1 MPFYSDITHSLRVQ
15 NFLQKIHAKNFASSL
30 AIEIS
35 SGYRFLALQTTA
47 VRKIRQDNTCLLKA
61 YFKSSVQIYFN
72 KHEKQTSQFS
82 WKTWSRVQFVY
93 YELYTR
99 SWSFFPTIIY
109 IMSKLQLLHEIFLS
123 WATVLVLSTLFCAF
137 YRPVGVET
145 PYEWSC
151 HSIAD
156 CATGNCGYRCPCLF

>member
-1 MPFYSDITHSLRVQ
+1 MPFYSDITHRLRVQ

-30 AIEIS
+30 AIEMS

-82 WKTWSRVQFVY
+82 WKT
-93 YELYTR
+93 
-99 SWSFFPTIIY
+99 
-109 IMSKLQLLHEIFLS
+109 
-123 WATVLVLSTLFCAF
+123 
-137 YRPVGVET
+137 
-145 PYEWSC
+145 
-151 HSIAD
+151 
-156 CATGNCGYRCPCLF
+156 

>member
-1 MPFYSDITHSLRVQ
+1 MPFYSDITHRLRVQ

-72 KHEKQTSQFS
+72 KHENRLHNSHGKHDLEFSLCITSC
-82 WKTWSRVQFVY
+82 
-93 YELYTR
+93 TR
-99 SWSFFPTIIY
+99 GHGHSFP
-109 IMSKLQLLHEIFLS
+109 
-123 WATVLVLSTLFCAF
+123 
-137 YRPVGVET
+137 P
-145 PYEWSC
+145 
-151 HSIAD
+151 
-156 CATGNCGYRCPCLF
+156 